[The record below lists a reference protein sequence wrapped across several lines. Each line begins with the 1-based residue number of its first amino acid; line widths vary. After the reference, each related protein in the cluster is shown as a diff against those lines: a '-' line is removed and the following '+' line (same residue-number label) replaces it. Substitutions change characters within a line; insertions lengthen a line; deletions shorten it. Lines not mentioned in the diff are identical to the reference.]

1 MIEVNLIPDVKLE
14 LLKARKVRTNVISLS
29 ILTTIVT
36 GGAVALLAFY
46 VFVVQT
52 VASALADTAIKTESS
67 KLKAVD
73 DLAQTLTIQNQMS
86 NISQLHDKK
95 MVSSR
100 IFDILSTIVPE
111 GKNTV
116 AISSVKLDT
125 EEGTITLEAEAS
137 NGYEAL
143 EVFKKTIAETTF
155 SFSQDGDL
163 QEPINIA
170 TEISDGQR
178 RYAEDSDG
186 NRVLR
191 FTMSFAYSEELFLP
205 TSERGQINAPD
216 KQNATDSA
224 TGVPK
229 SLFTNPTGDG
239 SEQ

>member
-29 ILTTIVT
+29 ILITIVT
-36 GGAVALLAFY
+36 AGAVALLAFY

-52 VASALADTAIKTESS
+52 VAGALADTAIKNESA
-67 KLKAVD
+67 KLKSVD
-73 DLAQTLTIQNQMS
+73 DLAQTLTIQNQMD
-86 NISQLHDKK
+86 NITQMHDKK
-95 MVSSR
+95 NLTSR
-100 IFDILSTIVPE
+100 IFDILKTIVPE

-155 SFSQDGDL
+155 SYSEGGDI
-163 QEPINIA
+163 QNPINIA

-191 FTMSFAYSEELFLP
+191 FTLSFAYAEELFLP

-229 SLFTNPTGDG
+229 SLFTNPSEDG
-239 SEQ
+239 SNQ